1 MLEISSFGRM
11 PRQLKDHFLLSAPQ
25 IFQEEPFAAAFRF
38 KCPLPLLCLRL
49 CAGRRPG
56 GPRPLI
62 ASPAP
67 TVLRTAVT
75 GLASA
80 SGTLGYAVPSGTC
93 SYYSTQKR
101 SVIVKAIFQEG
112 PPFRAGRRSMREDKT
127 AVLQRPFCAFQGG
140 LRFKAATALA

>member
-1 MLEISSFGRM
+1 MLEIASFRRT
-11 PRQLKDHFLLSAPQ
+11 PRYLKDLLFCPSLKFSKRSLLQRHFDSNVLCRCCAC
-25 IFQEEPFAAAFRF
+25 AFV
-38 KCPLPLLCLRL
+38 
-49 CAGRRPG
+49 AGRRPD
-56 GPRPLI
+56 GPRPMA

-67 TVLRTAVT
+67 TALRAAVT
-75 GLASA
+75 RLASIV
-80 SGTLGYAVPSGTC
+80 GTLGYAVPSGTC